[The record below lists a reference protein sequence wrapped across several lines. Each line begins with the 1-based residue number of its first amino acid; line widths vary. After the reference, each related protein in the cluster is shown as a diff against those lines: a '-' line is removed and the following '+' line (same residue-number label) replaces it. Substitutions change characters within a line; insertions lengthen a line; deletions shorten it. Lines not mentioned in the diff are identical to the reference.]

1 MTTDRSG
8 ADTGQSGPP
17 VVLCW
22 PTGTLHPRTASQPA
36 ALVRST
42 GRWVVRTRS
51 SAYLVDLDAAVAARF
66 PGTHAPAGVLVAGLR
81 RDGDDVPLHAL
92 VATVGEQM
100 CLVLAIRDDGVPTVR
115 RTTTVVAIE
124 AAPRV
129 RAEPPGLPS
138 DG

>member
-1 MTTDRSG
+1 MTTNSAG
-8 ADTGQSGPP
+8 ADTGQSGRP

-22 PTGTLHPRTASQPA
+22 LAGILHPRMGSQSA

-51 SAYLVDLDAAVAARF
+51 SAYLVDFDASVAARF
-66 PGTHAPAGVLVAGLR
+66 PGTHTSADVLVAELR
-81 RDGDDVPLHAL
+81 RDGDDIPLLAL
-92 VATVGEQM
+92 AAAVGEPM
-100 CLVLAIRDDGVPTVR
+100 CLVLAIRGDGVPTVR

-124 AAPRV
+124 PAPH
-129 RAEPPGLPS
+129 PGADPLELPV